1 MRILMLGWEFPP
13 YFTGGVGIV
22 CHSLIKALVDK
33 GHDVTFLMPRGP
45 EALKAS
51 NPFTKIRIADNEKE
65 LPIRIREVDSL
76 LGAPYDGHE
85 NYEERYREYMN
96 ILNTQGE
103 TGAMYGLNLLQEVA
117 RFAAQ
122 AAIIAKS
129 EDFDVIHAH
138 DWVTFQA
145 GLAIKKATGKPLV
158 VHVHITEFDKSGGE
172 HADSRIYA
180 LERQG
185 MMGADRVIAVS
196 EFVKRRCTE
205 KYYVPQEKIRVVYNS
220 VNFEDETLRVKKEI
234 IKPHDKIVLFLGR
247 VTLQKG
253 PEYFLE
259 AAKKVA
265 DFDDDVKFILAG
277 SGDMLPR
284 MIEKAADLG
293 IGHKVLF
300 PGFTSQQQTSE
311 LMKAADV
318 FVMPSVSEPYGIVPL
333 EAMSQGTP
341 TIISRQS
348 GVSEVL
354 ANTLKSDFWDIND
367 LASKILAALHYKTM
381 HDTLSEHGLIELK
394 GFSWETPAIDCER
407 LYRELGVE

>member
-1 MRILMLGWEFPP
+1 MLGWEFPP

-51 NPFTKIRIADNEKE
+51 NPFTKIRIADNEKQ
-65 LPIRIREVDSL
+65 LPIRVREVDSL
-76 LGAPYDGHE
+76 LRAPYDGHE
-85 NYEERYREYMN
+85 NYEERYNEYMN
-96 ILNTQGE
+96 ILNTQGA
-103 TGAMYGLNLLQEVA
+103 TGTMYGQNLLQEVA

-122 AAIIAKS
+122 AAIIAKT

-196 EFVKRRCTE
+196 EFVKRRCVE
-205 KYYVPQEKIRVVYNS
+205 NYYIPSEKIRVVYNS
-220 VNFEDETLRVKKEI
+220 VDFEEETLRVKKEI
-234 IKPHDKIVLFLGR
+234 IKPHDKIILFLGR

-259 AAKKVA
+259 AAKKVSE
-265 DFDDDVKFILAG
+265 FDDNIKFILAG

-293 IGHKVLF
+293 IGNKVLF

-367 LASKILAALHYKTM
+367 LASKMLAAIHYKVM
-381 HDTLSEHGLIELK
+381 HETLSEHGLIELK

-407 LYRELGVE
+407 IYKELGVQ

>member
-33 GHDVTFLMPRGP
+33 GHDVTFLMPKGP
-45 EALKAS
+45 EELKAS
-51 NPFTKIRIADNEKE
+51 NPFTKIRIADNETNIPVKV
-65 LPIRIREVDSL
+65 REVASL
-76 LGAPYDGHE
+76 LAGPYEGFE
-85 NYEERYREYMN
+85 NYEERYKEYMN
-96 ILNTQGE
+96 ILSQQGE
-103 TGAMYGLNLLQEVA
+103 SGAMYGSNLLQEVE
-117 RFAAQ
+117 RFAAK
-122 AAIIAKS
+122 AAIIAQQ

-145 GLAIKKATGKPLV
+145 GIAIKEATGKPLV

-180 LERQG
+180 IERNG
-185 MMGADRVIAVS
+185 MMQADKVIVVS
-196 EFVKRRCTE
+196 EFLKRRCIE
-205 KYYVPQEKIRVVYNS
+205 KYYIPQEKIRVVYNS
-220 VNFEDETLRVKKEI
+220 INFADETLRVKKEI
-234 IKPHDKIVLFLGR
+234 ISPHDKVVLFLGR

-259 AAKKVA
+259 AAKKVSEI
-265 DFDDDVKFILAG
+265 DDDVKFILAG

-293 IGHKVLF
+293 IGAKVLF
-300 PGFTSQQQTSE
+300 PGLTSREQTFE

-354 ANTLKSDFWDIND
+354 TNTLKTDFWDIND
-367 LASKILAALHYKTM
+367 LANKMLAALHYKTM
-381 HDTLSEHGLIELK
+381 HETLSEHGLIELK
-394 GFSWETPAIDCER
+394 TFTWETPAIDCER
-407 LYRELGVE
+407 IYKELGIE

>member
-51 NPFTKIRIADNEKE
+51 NPFTKIRIADNEKQ
-65 LPIRIREVDSL
+65 LPIRVREVDSL
-76 LGAPYDGHE
+76 LRAPYDGHE
-85 NYEERYREYMN
+85 NYEERYNEYMN
-96 ILNTQGE
+96 ILNTQGA
-103 TGAMYGLNLLQEVA
+103 TGTMYGQNLLQEVA

-122 AAIIAKS
+122 AAIIAKT

-196 EFVKRRCTE
+196 EFVKRRCVE
-205 KYYVPQEKIRVVYNS
+205 NYYIPSEKIRVVYNS
-220 VNFEDETLRVKKEI
+220 VDFEEETLRVKKEI
-234 IKPHDKIVLFLGR
+234 IKPHDKIILFLGR

-259 AAKKVA
+259 AAKKVSE
-265 DFDDDVKFILAG
+265 FDDNIKFILAG

-293 IGHKVLF
+293 IGNKVLF

-367 LASKILAALHYKTM
+367 LASKMLAAIHYKVM
-381 HDTLSEHGLIELK
+381 HETLSEHGLIELK

-407 LYRELGVE
+407 IYKELGVQ

>member
-33 GHDVTFLMPRGP
+33 GHEVTFLMPKGP

-51 NPFTKIRIADNEKE
+51 NPFTKIRIADNETN
-65 LPIRIREVDSL
+65 LPITVREVDSL

-85 NYEERYREYMN
+85 NYEQRYQDY
-96 ILNTQGE
+96 LQVLHKQGE
-103 TGAMYGLNLLQEVA
+103 TGTMYGQNLIEEVH

-122 AAIIAKS
+122 AALIAKT

-145 GLAIKKATGKPLV
+145 GLAIKQATGKPLV

-185 MMGADRVIAVS
+185 MMGADRVVAVS

-205 KYYVPQEKIRVVYNS
+205 NYYIPQEKIRVVYNS
-220 VNFEDETLRVKKEI
+220 VNFEDEALRVKKEI
-234 IKPHDKIVLFLGR
+234 IKPHDKIILFLGR

-265 DFDDDVKFILAG
+265 EFDDDVKFILAG

-293 IGHKVLF
+293 IGTKVLF
-300 PGFTSQQQTSE
+300 PGFTTQQQTSE

-354 ANTLKSDFWDIND
+354 ANTLKTDFWDIND
-367 LASKILAALHYKTM
+367 LASKMIAALHYKTM
-381 HDTLSEHGLIELK
+381 HDTLSEHGLMELK
-394 GFSWETPAIDCER
+394 GFSWETPAIDCEKV
-407 LYRELGVE
+407 YKELGVE